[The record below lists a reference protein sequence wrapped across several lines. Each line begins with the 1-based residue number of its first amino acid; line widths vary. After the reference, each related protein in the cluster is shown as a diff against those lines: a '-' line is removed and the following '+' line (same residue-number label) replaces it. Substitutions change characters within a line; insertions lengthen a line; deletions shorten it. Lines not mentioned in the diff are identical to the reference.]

1 MVVLPAQALSPLW
14 PGSVPSRPMSQVS
27 EEEIRSLAGL
37 ARLALSDV
45 EVVQVKRDLEG
56 ILEHM
61 DALAEV
67 NTDGVE
73 PMTHVLGAVGHMRS
87 DEAAKSLPADA
98 ILAAAPAHDGGCFDV
113 PAILPPGSNK

>member
-1 MVVLPAQALSPLW
+1 ML
-14 PGSVPSRPMSQVS
+14 PSRPMSRVTDD
-27 EEEIRSLAGL
+27 EIRSLGGL
-37 ARLALSDV
+37 ARLALSDT
-45 EVVQVKRDLEG
+45 EVGTLKSDLEG

-73 PMTHVLGAVGHMRS
+73 PMTHVLGAVGHLRS
-87 DEAAKSLPADA
+87 DEIGDSLLTEEA
-98 ILAAAPAHDGGCFDV
+98 LAASPAHSEDCFDV